1 MSVVI
6 KQAITRKDMK
16 KWVDFPNKLYKKVD
30 AYVPFLFNDEMDTFN
45 PKKNPGYEFCES
57 KQFLA
62 YRDNK
67 IVGRIGGIINHAAN
81 KKWGWNSIRFTRFD
95 FIDDFE
101 VSSALFNAVVDW
113 GKERGFD
120 TIMGPI
126 GFYDMD
132 HEGML
137 IEGFDE
143 LNLSITF
150 YNYPYYIEHMEKLGL
165 VKDVDWVEYQLKV
178 PETTDPKI
186 EKLSN
191 YMQERNGY
199 KLVMYND
206 RKDLWK
212 DGFEA
217 FKLIDEAFSILHG
230 SVPLTDAV
238 INKVLADYIPL
249 VNLRYICSIKDKDGK
264 IAGFAVMVPS
274 IAKALKKSNGRMLP
288 FGLFRMLKALKG
300 KNDTL
305 EMFFVAV
312 DPEHQRRGMP
322 AIMMDAMLKMCV
334 ENGVKICETGPELEH
349 NTAVQGMWRYFK
361 DVRQHRRRRCWKK
374 EI

>member
-1 MSVVI
+1 MGVVI
-6 KQAITRKDMK
+6 KEVKNIKDLK
-16 KWVDFPNKLYKKVD
+16 KWVDFPNKLYKGVKP
-30 AYVPFLFNDEMDTFN
+30 YVPFLFNDELDTFT
-45 PKKNPGYEFCES
+45 KEKNPAFEFCES
-57 KQFLA
+57 RQFLA
-62 YRDNK
+62 YRDGK

-95 FIDDFE
+95 FIDDYE
-101 VSSALFNAVVDW
+101 VSSALFSTVVDW
-113 GKERGFD
+113 GKQNGFD
-120 TIMGPI
+120 KIMGPI
-126 GFYDMD
+126 GFTDMD

-150 YNYPYYIEHMEKLGL
+150 YNYPYYITHMEKLGL
-165 VKDVDWVEYQLKV
+165 IKDVDWVEYQLKV
-178 PETTDPKI
+178 PDTVDPKI
-186 EKLSN
+186 EKLSK

-206 RKDLWK
+206 RKALWK
-212 DGFEA
+212 DGYEA

-238 INKVLADYIPL
+238 INKVLKDNIPL
-249 VNLRYICSIKDKDGK
+249 INLKFICAIKDKDDK
-264 IAGFAVMVPS
+264 IVGFAIMIPS
-274 IAKALKKSNGRMLP
+274 IAKALKKSNGRLLP
-288 FGLFRMLKALKG
+288 FGIFRLLKALKG

-305 EMFFVAV
+305 EMDFVAV

-322 AIMMDAMLKMCV
+322 AIMMDAMLKMCI

-349 NTAVQGMWRYFK
+349 NTAVQGMWKYFK